1 MGLGRRRRTSPTS
14 REQPRARVELP
25 ALMTE
30 RLRLRPFTAA
40 DAAAFRRLAGEFAVA
55 DTTLTIPH
63 PYGDGVAETWLVS
76 LEDAFAEER
85 QAVFAITDRRS
96 GALVGAVRPDLAPG
110 T

>member
-1 MGLGRRRRTSPTS
+1 
-14 REQPRARVELP
+14 VELP

-30 RLRLRPFTAA
+30 RLRPFTAA
-40 DAAAFRRLAGEFAVA
+40 DAATFRWLAGEFAVA